1 MVHVVRSKSVL
12 VRVGHCYRCHLTFME
27 RIFILVGLL
36 LSLNDDLQLT
46 LGNFPAESDKQRMR
60 IGTAK
65 P

>member
-1 MVHVVRSKSVL
+1 
-12 VRVGHCYRCHLTFME
+12 ME

-46 LGNFPAESDKQRMR
+46 LGHFPAESDKQRMR